1 MRAKTGKR
9 NRTSGRASL
18 RKIVATV
25 TPRRTGAKTRT
36 ASPAARSTAKGPR
49 GAEGRFALAPRTVVV
64 GTLCVVAAAAL
75 LMGRP
80 SSRTWEVM
88 AVDEAG
94 NVERLEQVANGDAVD
109 PEALIDAAVA
119 LPRSSAR
126 TTSSS
131 PAPVA
136 PPKAIE
142 PAPAAAAWESASK
155 PAVPPDATMKM
166 ITPPAPVASQSAST
180 VASPAAEAEEPATP
194 VTLAGCVERS
204 GEGFALKNAS
214 GEGAPS
220 SRSWKS
226 GFLRKRSQSVAL
238 IDRGYTHRLATYVGQ
253 RVETTGVLADREMRV
268 KTLRVLGS
276 CD

>member
-1 MRAKTGKR
+1 MGVRAKTAKR
-9 NRTSGRASL
+9 NRTSRQASL
-18 RKIVATV
+18 RKTVASV
-25 TPRRTGAKTRT
+25 TPRRKAKTRT
-36 ASPAARSTAKGPR
+36 ASPAARSTATGTH
-49 GAEGRFALAPRTVVV
+49 GAGRFALAPRTVVV

-94 NVERLEQVANGDAVD
+94 NVERLESVANADAID
-109 PEALIDAAVA
+109 PEVLIDRAVA
-119 LPRSSAR
+119 LPRSSAL
-126 TTSSS
+126 TASSS

-136 PPKAIE
+136 PPRAIE
-142 PAPAAAAWESASK
+142 PAPAAAASESISK
-155 PAVPPDATMKM
+155 PAVSPDATMKM
-166 ITPPAPVASQSAST
+166 ISPPAPVASQSAST
-180 VASPAAEAEEPATP
+180 VAPAAEAEEPATP
-194 VTLAGCVERS
+194 VTLAGCVERN
-204 GEGFALKNAS
+204 GEGFSLKNAS

-226 GFLRKRSQSVAL
+226 GFLRKRSQSVTL

>member
-36 ASPAARSTAKGPR
+36 ASPAARSTAKGTR

-109 PEALIDAAVA
+109 PEALIDQAVA

-136 PPKAIE
+136 PPKGIE
-142 PAPAAAAWESASK
+142 PAPAAWESASK
-155 PAVPPDATMKM
+155 PADSPDATMKM
-166 ITPPAPVASQSAST
+166 ISPPAPVASQSAST
-180 VASPAAEAEEPATP
+180 VATPAAEAEEPATP

>member
-18 RKIVATV
+18 RKMVATV

-36 ASPAARSTAKGPR
+36 ASPAARSTAKGTR

-94 NVERLEQVANGDAVD
+94 NVERLEHVANGDAID
-109 PEALIDAAVA
+109 TEALIDQAVA

-126 TTSSS
+126 TPSSS

-136 PPKAIE
+136 APKATE
-142 PAPAAAAWESASK
+142 PAPAAWESASK
-155 PAVPPDATMKM
+155 AEVSPDATMKM
-166 ITPPAPVASQSAST
+166 ISPPAPVASQSAST
-180 VASPAAEAEEPATP
+180 VAAPAEAEEPATP
-194 VTLAGCVERS
+194 VTLAGCIERS

-214 GEGAPS
+214 GDGAPS

>member
-18 RKIVATV
+18 RKTVATV

-36 ASPAARSTAKGPR
+36 ASPAARSTATGTR
-49 GAEGRFALAPRTVVV
+49 GEERRFALAPRTVVV

-80 SSRTWEVM
+80 SARTWEVM

-109 PEALIDAAVA
+109 PEALIDQAVA

-126 TTSSS
+126 TTASS

-136 PPKAIE
+136 LPKATE
-142 PAPAAAAWESASK
+142 PAPAAWESAST
-155 PAVPPDATMKM
+155 PAVSPDATMKM
-166 ITPPAPVASQSAST
+166 ISPPAPVASQAAST
-180 VASPAAEAEEPATP
+180 VATPAAEAEEPAVP
-194 VTLAGCVERS
+194 VTLAGCVERNDD
-204 GEGFALKNAS
+204 GFWLKNAS

-226 GFLRKRSQSVAL
+226 GFLRKKSQNIAL
-238 IDRGYTHRLATYVGQ
+238 VDRGYTHRLATYVGQ

-268 KTLRVLGS
+268 KSLRVLGS

>member
-1 MRAKTGKR
+1 VRAKTGKR

-18 RKIVATV
+18 RKMVATV
-25 TPRRTGAKTRT
+25 TRRRTAAKTRT
-36 ASPAARSTAKGPR
+36 ASHAARSTAKGTR
-49 GAEGRFALAPRTVVV
+49 GAGRQYALAPRNVVV

-80 SSRTWEVM
+80 SARTWEVS

-94 NVERLEQVANGDAVD
+94 NVERLESLANADAVD
-109 PEALIDAAVA
+109 PAALIDGAVAPSRASAKTTSSAPAAVA
-119 LPRSSAR
+119 TPK
-126 TTSSS
+126 TS
-131 PAPVA
+131 
-136 PPKAIE
+136 E
-142 PAPAAAAWESASK
+142 PAPAAWESASK
-155 PAVPPDATMKM
+155 PAVSPDATMKM
-166 ITPPAPVASQSAST
+166 ISPPAPVASQSAST
-180 VASPAAEAEEPATP
+180 VSTQAAEGEEPATP
-194 VTLAGCVERS
+194 VTLAGCVERN
-204 GEGFALKNAS
+204 GEGFSLKNAS
-214 GEGAPS
+214 GDGAPS

-276 CD
+276 CN